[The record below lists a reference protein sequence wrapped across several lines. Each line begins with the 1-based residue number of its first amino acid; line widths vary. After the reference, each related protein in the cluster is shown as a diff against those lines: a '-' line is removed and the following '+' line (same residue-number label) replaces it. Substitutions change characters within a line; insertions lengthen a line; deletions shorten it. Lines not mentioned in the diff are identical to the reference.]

1 MGAGSYSRIAY
12 DVEAGS
18 RGLYTSTRDE
28 LFKSHAINA
37 CNTAA
42 SLNNNVR
49 QYNTQ
54 IRQEMVNVGVRESRD
69 SKEHPFST
77 PIIIALDVTG
87 SMMDTPYE
95 MIRDQFPKIMDSLIQ
110 LGVRDPQ
117 IMFMAVGDH
126 VYDRYPIQIGQFES
140 DTAKIL
146 DTLQSFVIEG
156 GGGGN
161 RGESYLLSHIV
172 AGYHTETDSWF
183 ERHTKGF
190 LFTIGDEPN
199 LDKVEGCYLECVLG
213 YQKGAKTITCQEAL
227 DKAKEQYHVFHIHI
241 TNASHGSRVAESWKT
256 LLGQN
261 VLTCASGEADKVIVT
276 AIKENYEEPV
286 EGLAPSASVS
296 QEWQDVP
303 SDSNDKFY

>member
-1 MGAGSYSRIAY
+1 MGSGVYSSIAY
-12 DVEAGS
+12 STLSDDRGYAKAS
-18 RGLYTSTRDE
+18 RDQ
-28 LFKSHAINA
+28 LFKNISVNA
-37 CNTAA
+37 SNTAA
-42 SLNNNVR
+42 SFNVNAR
-49 QYNTQ
+49 SFNTQ
-54 IRQEMVNVGVRESRD
+54 VKAEMVNVGVRECRD
-69 SKEHPFST
+69 SQEHPYST

-199 LDKVEGCYLECVLG
+199 LDKVEGCYLERVLG

-261 VLTCASGEADKVIVT
+261 VLTCASGEVDKVIVT

-303 SDSNDKFY
+303 SDNNDKFY

>member
-1 MGAGSYSRIAY
+1 MGSGDYSRLAY
-12 DVEAGS
+12 EVEAS
-18 RGLYTSTRDE
+18 TRGLHTSSRDT

-42 SLNNNVR
+42 SYNVKAR

-54 IRQEMVNVGVRESRD
+54 IKQEMVNVGVRESRD
-69 SKEHPFST
+69 SGEHPFST

-110 LGVRDPQ
+110 LGVSDPQ
-117 IMFMAVGDH
+117 IMFMAIGDH
-126 VYDRYPIQIGQFES
+126 VYDRYPLQTGQFES
-140 DTAKIL
+140 DTAKLL
-146 DTLQSFVIEG
+146 DTLQSLVIEG

-161 RGESYLLSHIV
+161 LGESYLLAHIV

-183 ERHTKGF
+183 KRHTKGF

-199 LDKVEGCYLECVLG
+199 LGDVSGAYLECILG
-213 YQKGAKTITCQEAL
+213 YQTGAATITAEEAL
-227 DKAKEQYHVFHIHI
+227 QKAQEQYHVFHVHI
-241 TNASHGSRVAESWKT
+241 TNASHGTRPVESWKK

-261 VLTCASGEADKVIVT
+261 VLVCKSDEVDKVIVT
-276 AIKENYEEPV
+276 AIKDNYETPV
-286 EGLAPSASVS
+286 EGLSCGDSVS
-296 QEWQDVP
+296 QQWQEEP
-303 SDSNDKFY
+303 SSDKFY

>member
-12 DVEAGS
+12 DVEASS

-28 LFKSHAINA
+28 LFSSHAINA
-37 CNTAA
+37 CNTAT

-161 RGESYLLSHIV
+161 RGESYLLAHIV

-199 LDKVEGCYLECVLG
+199 LDKVEGCYLERVLG

-261 VLTCASGEADKVIVT
+261 VLTCASGEVDKVIVT